1 MQVPTPTPP
10 PSRAEYQDYQEYWDQ
25 LYRSTLYPYPTS
37 TLLPPSVFLPRLRV
51 ETSTPPPPPTTTTTT
66 TSTTTE
72 EARSIYLYP
81 GVGDHDDSYDATE
94 DHSDATAEHDDAS
107 DATEDHSDASD
118 ATEDVAVDEVGN
130 SSEILRNLSLASTN
144 STAAGH
150 LASRLFQG
158 YTFTMH

>member
-1 MQVPTPTPP
+1 MQVPTPSPP

-25 LYRSTLYPYPTS
+25 LYRSTPYPSPTPPASS

-51 ETSTPPPPPTTTTTT
+51 DTSTPPPPPTTTTTT

-94 DHSDATAEHDDAS
+94 DHSDAS
-107 DATEDHSDASD
+107 DATEDM
-118 ATEDVAVDEVGN
+118 AVDEVGN

-158 YTFTMH
+158 HTFTMH

>member
-1 MQVPTPTPP
+1 MQVPTPSPP

-25 LYRSTLYPYPTS
+25 LYRSRPYPSPTSPTPPASS
-37 TLLPPSVFLPRLRV
+37 TLLPPSVLLPRLGV
-51 ETSTPPPPPTTTTTT
+51 ETSTPPPTTTTTT

-107 DATEDHSDASD
+107 DATEDV
-118 ATEDVAVDEVGN
+118 TVDEVGN

-158 YTFTMH
+158 HTFTMH